1 MSSSPR
7 AAPAAVLRAFESCGD
22 GTFSCRELKAV
33 LRQLRGLKPGMSDR
47 DIEALLTA
55 IFVEEVGRLHC
66 NVFCD
71 WIFGSRHEASCKDRS
86 AAFSSTFKASDLKC
100 SMKSGVSIPGC
111 DGQYFPDARLERLGE
126 GDRHEE
132 EDESFSE
139 LPLPDSGHQSPVSES
154 SRPSEHRRMINAT
167 DVSSQQVLM
176 AALHGYSSAEVAEVE
191 MTPRLPCQAGV
202 TVCEELTPRVP
213 CQAGLLPIDEIT
225 PRVSPAAGS
234 ASLRARPWASRAW
247 GSHMKDASTAAFFSV
262 AQDDNA
268 RYRSYMEDGYKVI
281 DPLLRSQGDKDSW
294 GFFAVFDGHGG
305 RQEVAYCESMLHE
318 IVRAEVQHM
327 QSDEDVGRACRT
339 AFEKVDSQLAL
350 MGAWS
355 SGCTAT
361 VALVHRRG
369 AATTLH
375 VANVGDSRAVLV
387 GGAGSLRLSADH
399 RASDPCEAER
409 VRQEGGV
416 VRNDRVGGQLSVS
429 RSLGDHHLKSRG
441 VSCVPEVR
449 TCSLTGDHALIIA
462 SDGLW
467 DALEDCDAG
476 DLLGCCVERA
486 ASLHGGDETAVA
498 EHLRTVA
505 AQELVERAK
514 ERGSQDNIL
523 ALVVFF

>member
-1 MSSSPR
+1 MNSSPR
-7 AAPAAVLRAFESCGD
+7 AAPAAVVRAFESCGD
-22 GTFSCRELKAV
+22 GTFSCRELGAV
-33 LRQLRGLKPGMSDR
+33 LRQLRGLMKPGMSDH
-47 DIEALLTA
+47 DIEALVTA

-71 WIFGSRHEASCKDRS
+71 WIFGSRREDRL
-86 AAFSSTFKASDLKC
+86 ATFSTTFKASDLKC
-100 SMKSGVSIPGC
+100 SMNARVSIPGR
-111 DGQYFPDARLERLGE
+111 DGQYSPDGTLERVGE
-126 GDRHEE
+126 DDGYGV

-139 LPLPDSGHQSPVSES
+139 LPLPDSGHQSPIWES
-154 SRPSEHRRMINAT
+154 TRPAEHRSMINAT
-167 DVSSQQVLM
+167 DVGSKQVLM
-176 AALHGYSSAEVAEVE
+176 AALHGYASPDCADVE
-191 MTPRLPCQAGV
+191 MTPRLPGQAGV
-202 TVCEELTPRVP
+202 IVCDEMTPRVP
-213 CQAGLLPIDEIT
+213 YQAGLSLSGEIT
-225 PRVSPAAGS
+225 PRIPPAAGS
-234 ASLRARPWASRAW
+234 ALLQPRHWPSGAWAS
-247 GSHMKDASTAAFFSV
+247 HTKDVSTAAFFSV

-268 RYRSYMEDGYKVI
+268 RYRSYMEDGHKVI
-281 DPLLRSQGDKDSW
+281 DPLLRSQGDDDDDSW
-294 GFFAVFDGHGG
+294 GFFAVYDGHGG
-305 RQEVAYCESMLHE
+305 RQEVDYCESMLHE
-318 IVRAEVQHM
+318 IVRAEVQHI

-369 AATTLH
+369 EATTLH

-387 GGAGSLRLSADH
+387 GDAGSLRLSTDH

-409 VRQEGGV
+409 VRREGGV

-429 RSLGDHHLKSRG
+429 RALGDHNLKSRG
-441 VSCVPEVR
+441 VSCIPEVH

-476 DLLGCCVERA
+476 DLLSCCVERA
-486 ASLHGGDETAVA
+486 VSVHGGDEQAIA
-498 EHLRTVA
+498 EYLRTA
-505 AQELVERAK
+505 AARELVECAK

-523 ALVVFF
+523 ALVIFL